1 MLRWNPK
8 ERITAKEALQH
19 RYFLHLM
26 SVGRG
31 TVRSIRDYRMTTFFH
46 QRRSTLIIY
55 QQQGIMTVNLSA
67 MLIPLLSPSGEVTLS
82 KGRVCGLELI
92 SAEVNWKRHEI
103 QEIN

>member
-1 MLRWNPK
+1 
-8 ERITAKEALQH
+8 
-19 RYFLHLM
+19 
-26 SVGRG
+26 
-31 TVRSIRDYRMTTFFH
+31 
-46 QRRSTLIIY
+46 
-55 QQQGIMTVNLSA
+55 MTVNLSA